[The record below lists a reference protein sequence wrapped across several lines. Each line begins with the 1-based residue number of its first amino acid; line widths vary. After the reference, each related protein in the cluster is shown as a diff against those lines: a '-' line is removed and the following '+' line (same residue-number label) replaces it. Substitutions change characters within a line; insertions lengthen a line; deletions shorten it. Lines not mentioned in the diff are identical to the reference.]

1 MLNAT
6 KFKAMRYN
14 LKNPKLS
21 GYIPAHMHINSVAHL
36 TYSTEDTFNVAFN
49 NEPKLPLLQD

>member
-14 LKNPKLS
+14 LKKTKIVWVHRCS
-21 GYIPAHMHINSVAHL
+21 QAHSVAHL

>member
-1 MLNAT
+1 
-6 KFKAMRYN
+6 MRPN
-14 LKNPKLS
+14 SKQCAIIKKKTKLS
-21 GYIPAHMHINSVAHL
+21 GYTPAHMHINSVAHL